1 MSITAYRFVIESV
14 IPLDPAWK
22 IARARQIAFKSSNDR
37 AITTFDRSLLS
48 RGRDS
53 FFPFINEGG
62 TGPRRIRNARTPIRV
77 FSRAFF
83 LFPSFF
89 FKSCGDWRLIGIPV
103 QGLAS
108 FFFFFFSFIPG
119 LIVVDSDLLV
129 ARTVV
134 AFYLCNRF
142 FHYLY
147 MCVYIFSFSS
157 WFLFFKCNKIKLPF
171 RVL

>member
-1 MSITAYRFVIESV
+1 MCVFHDNKEIKKRLIMSITAYRFVIESV

-108 FFFFFFSFIPG
+108 FFFFFFFIHTRPHRRRFRFISRTHCRCVLLMQSFLSLFIYVC
-119 LIVVDSDLLV
+119 I
-129 ARTVV
+129 
-134 AFYLCNRF
+134 
-142 FHYLY
+142 
-147 MCVYIFSFSS
+147 YIFF
-157 WFLFFKCNKIKLPF
+157 
-171 RVL
+171 